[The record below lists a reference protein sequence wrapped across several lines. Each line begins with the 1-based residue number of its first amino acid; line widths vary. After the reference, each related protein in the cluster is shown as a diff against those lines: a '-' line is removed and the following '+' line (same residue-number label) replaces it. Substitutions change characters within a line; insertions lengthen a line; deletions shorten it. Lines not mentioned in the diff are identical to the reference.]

1 MKEIISQRI
10 QSLTPEY
17 KEFIMGDYISKIVTV
32 FAAAESL
39 SEEQTEYLRLSVL
52 LFTLFFATKDELIV
66 AVATNLEIS
75 KNNAGVLVEAI
86 LQAFPEEFILAQGAL
101 LDFFEA
107 DIFTDKRLEKIAQTH
122 TIEEPRQQLA
132 LVEVVASVTSG
143 AQTQGAIPQLLI
155 ERLGLT
161 QSDAMRLTADVLDFL
176 APLSDSGVAVATRIP
191 INQTATAAES
201 ASPETVVASEQ
212 NPPPTPE
219 SVDSLAAEIAATEAS
234 FHQLQPIRT
243 MASDMNSLR
252 STEEPVHQGVS
263 QNTLL
268 NGDGNGKK
276 NPDARWGNG

>member
-1 MKEIISQRI
+1 MNF
-10 QSLTPEY
+10 T
-17 KEFIMGDYISKIVTV
+17 
-32 FAAAESL
+32 
-39 SEEQTEYLRLSVL
+39 EEQREQAYEASSEVQKYLYEGQRSGQALY
-52 LFTLFFATKDELIV
+52 DIG
-66 AVATNLEIS
+66 
-75 KNNAGVLVEAI
+75 KNRGLV
-86 LQAFPEEFILAQGAL
+86 
-101 LDFFEA
+101 D
-107 DIFTDKRLEKIAQTH
+107 
-122 TIEEPRQQLA
+122 
-132 LVEVVASVTSG
+132 VEVRMQFLIGVGDVILGLVPQS
-143 AQTQGAIPQLLI
+143 QLPQLII

-161 QSDAMRLTADVLDFL
+161 QADAMRLTADVLDFL

>member
-1 MKEIISQRI
+1 MNF
-10 QSLTPEY
+10 T
-17 KEFIMGDYISKIVTV
+17 
-32 FAAAESL
+32 
-39 SEEQTEYLRLSVL
+39 EEQREQAYEASSEVQKYLYEGQRSGQALY
-52 LFTLFFATKDELIV
+52 DIG
-66 AVATNLEIS
+66 
-75 KNNAGVLVEAI
+75 KNRGLV
-86 LQAFPEEFILAQGAL
+86 
-101 LDFFEA
+101 D
-107 DIFTDKRLEKIAQTH
+107 
-122 TIEEPRQQLA
+122 
-132 LVEVVASVTSG
+132 VEVRMQFLIGVGDVILGLVPQS
-143 AQTQGAIPQLLI
+143 QLPQLLI

-161 QSDAMRLTADVLDFL
+161 QADAMRLTADVLDFL

-191 INQTATAAES
+191 INQPMTATEP
-201 ASPETVVASEQ
+201 ASLETVVASEQ
-212 NPPPTPE
+212 NQPPTPE